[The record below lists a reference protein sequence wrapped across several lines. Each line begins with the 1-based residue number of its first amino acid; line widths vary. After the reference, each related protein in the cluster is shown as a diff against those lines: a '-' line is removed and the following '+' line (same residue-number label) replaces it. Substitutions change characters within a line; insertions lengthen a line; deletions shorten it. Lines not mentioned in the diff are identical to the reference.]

1 MDDVSS
7 RIVERED
14 GPARP
19 RRRRPWVLPAAT
31 LVAGLLAGFA
41 IGSTRGADPAELD
54 AARERA
60 VRAERQVVFLRG
72 ERDRL
77 NGQIADNARLIERL
91 EVFLASR

>member
-14 GPARP
+14 EPARP
-19 RRRRPWVLPAAT
+19 GMRRPWALPITT
-31 LVAGLLAGFA
+31 LVAGLLAGLA
-41 IGSTRGADPAELD
+41 IGATRGADPAELA

-60 VRAERQVVFLRG
+60 ARAERQVVFLRG

-91 EVFLASR
+91 ELFLASR